1 MKDIR
6 LMQMERYLSE
16 VGYATIQ
23 QLCEKFEIHP
33 NTARSAIKELIERGV
48 AEKKYGGVGYTSTK
62 LPEGY
67 YEQRRETNKKSK
79 ESIGY
84 KALALLEEGD
94 IIFVD
99 GGTTTSLLFEF
110 ISEMPKHLVIITNN
124 LDVINKAFLNS
135 DFTIYILPGKG
146 NRELNSFV
154 STETIDSLKSYNV
167 NKAFIGAKGIS
178 TKGDLSSMS
187 TIDVKL
193 KKTAIEI
200 SQTVILMAD
209 SQKLNNS
216 GIVNF
221 SSLDKVDYWVCDK
234 NTEEICELA
243 RKHNVKLVEST

>member
-33 NTARSAIKELIERGV
+33 NTARSDIKELIERGV

-167 NKAFIGAKGIS
+167 NKAFIGAKGI
-178 TKGDLSSMS
+178 
-187 TIDVKL
+187 DVKL

>member
-33 NTARSAIKELIERGV
+33 NTARSDIKELIERGV

-94 IIFVD
+94 ICLLY
-99 GGTTTSLLFEF
+99 TSP
-110 ISEMPKHLVIITNN
+110 SPR
-124 LDVINKAFLNS
+124 DA
-135 DFTIYILPGKG
+135 
-146 NRELNSFV
+146 
-154 STETIDSLKSYNV
+154 
-167 NKAFIGAKGIS
+167 
-178 TKGDLSSMS
+178 
-187 TIDVKL
+187 
-193 KKTAIEI
+193 
-200 SQTVILMAD
+200 
-209 SQKLNNS
+209 
-216 GIVNF
+216 
-221 SSLDKVDYWVCDK
+221 
-234 NTEEICELA
+234 
-243 RKHNVKLVEST
+243 

>member
-33 NTARSAIKELIERGV
+33 NTARSDIKELIERGV
-48 AEKKYGGVGYTSTK
+48 AEKKYGGVGYASSK
-62 LPEGY
+62 LPE
-67 YEQRRETNKKSK
+67 